1 MSQQLYWLETILK
14 SGAGLLLIIAPVT
27 TAKLL
32 GLPHGNVGFWARL
45 LGITLIGLAAA
56 IYIEATQPSGRGLGF
71 AGLVVINI
79 IFILMLMSLLIL
91 KQVTTWRGAATL
103 WLMTGVLLL
112 LTLFE
117 IAYA

>member
-1 MSQQLYWLETILK
+1 MSQQLFWLETVLK
-14 SGAGLLLIIAPVT
+14 SSAGLLLLTIPVT

-45 LGITLIGLAAA
+45 LGITLIGLAGA

-79 IFILMLMSLLIL
+79 VFILTLMSLIIL
-91 KQVTTWRGAATL
+91 KQVTTWRGAASL
-103 WLMTGVLLL
+103 WIIAGLLL
-112 LTLFE
+112 VLTLFE
-117 IAYA
+117 IAHA

>member
-1 MSQQLYWLETILK
+1 MSQQLYWLEAILK
-14 SGAGLLLIIAPVT
+14 SSAGLLLIAAPVT

-45 LGITLIGLAAA
+45 LGITLIGIAAA

-79 IFILMLMSLLIL
+79 AFILTLMSLLIF
-91 KQVTTWRGAATL
+91 KQVTTWRGAAAL
-103 WLMTGVLLL
+103 WLIAGILLL

-117 IAYA
+117 IAHA